1 MVNPAMRDIE
11 IARSYLPSV
20 AYLCPFTPFYVSLN
34 SLDAFMLENMLSVR
48 LCDHRLGAEMG
59 IRYTIFLF
67 ISN

>member
-20 AYLCPFTPFYVSLN
+20 AYLCPFTPLYVSLN

-48 LCDHRLGAEMG
+48 LCDHRHRLGAEIG
-59 IRYTIFLF
+59 IRYTIF
-67 ISN
+67 